1 MAMLSSYLEDVHV
14 GGVADGA
21 HVGRGALRADEL
33 DGRRPHVHHQRV
45 DQLEE
50 VDNFLHDCMI
60 Y

>member
-1 MAMLSSYLEDVHV
+1 MTMLYSYLEDVHV

-45 DQLEE
+45 NQLEE
-50 VDNFLHDCMI
+50 VDNL
-60 Y
+60 

>member
-45 DQLEE
+45 DKLEE
-50 VDNFLHDCMI
+50 QVDNI
-60 Y
+60 

>member
-1 MAMLSSYLEDVHV
+1 MTILSSYLEDVHV

-50 VDNFLHDCMI
+50 QVDNIKDCMI
-60 Y
+60 D

>member
-45 DQLEE
+45 DQLEKE
-50 VDNFLHDCMI
+50 VDKLMHNAS
-60 Y
+60 